1 MYISGDF
8 MIKLKVI
15 DLDVWGNQE
24 EGFEIN
30 NFFNIGEIEFPK
42 KSDPHSIS
50 KSLLKTKL
58 VSGGFLKPEARRK
71 IDLDDCS
78 SMDFFYQVTE
88 KKTGK
93 PLYNIE
99 VV

>member
-1 MYISGDF
+1 MGDS

-24 EGFEIN
+24 DGFEIN
-30 NFFNIGEIEFPK
+30 NFFNVGEIEFPK
-42 KSDPHSIS
+42 KSDPYSIS

-58 VSGGFLKPEARRK
+58 VSGGFLKPEAKRK

-78 SMDFFYQVTE
+78 YADFFYQVIE

-99 VV
+99 VI